1 MATLSGHIF
10 RFAAAAPE
18 SPRPTELG
26 ELGELPEGPKSRSTQ
41 GVSARIAD

>member
-18 SPRPTELG
+18 SPRST
-26 ELGELPEGPKSRSTQ
+26 ELGELPEGPKSRSIQ